1 MSHRRYAVA
10 TLCVFRQGGG
20 IGAAMRLAEG
30 AISRGARD
38 RTLMTRFGFL
48 FTVTFLL
55 YT

>member
-1 MSHRRYAVA
+1 MA

-30 AISRGARD
+30 AISLGARY
-38 RTLMTRFGFL
+38 RTLMSRFGFL

-55 YT
+55 YL